1 MLTSQE
7 KQSLREIVYSG
18 VPAPI
23 AVRIAK
29 ASDDI
34 SKLSDVEA
42 RAKIAE
48 FEAAKKAKVEARIK
62 QLQDSI
68 A

>member
-18 VPAPI
+18 VPTPI
-23 AVRIAK
+23 ANRMLKVA
-29 ASDDI
+29 DDI

-48 FEAAKKAKVEARIK
+48 FEAAKKAKVEAQIK
-62 QLQDSI
+62 KLQDSLV
-68 A
+68 